1 MLLRRDV
8 LTGLS
13 VFFPPLLRHKT
24 AYASLGS
31 KQPCRHVVE
40 FRPTQEDEA
49 GKREKRG
56 PMTVTHLHVVDVVDV
71 VAIPLL
77 CVLCFWHIL
86 KIIEASVQSASF
98 LPSFASFC
106 TLQNSTKLY
115 NAYTNYTN
123 PHGTCRTTCVWF
135 AVESFRSIPK
145 SVAPSTAH
153 AV

>member
-1 MLLRRDV
+1 MKL
-8 LTGLS
+8 
-13 VFFPPLLRHKT
+13 
-24 AYASLGS
+24 
-31 KQPCRHVVE
+31 
-40 FRPTQEDEA
+40 
-49 GKREKRG
+49 EKRG
-56 PMTVTHLHVVDVVDV
+56 PVTVTHLHVALGAV
-71 VAIPLL
+71 LL
-77 CVLCFWHIL
+77 AH
-86 KIIEASVQSASF
+86 IEASVQFASF

-106 TLQNSTKLY
+106 ILQNSAKIY